1 MRDQASL
8 LDASL
13 ERAAEALGDITA
25 PVMARFYD
33 AHPEARTAFE
43 HHRPGCFEKLE
54 AEMVQNALY
63 WAMAWLDRAMEIRVH
78 LGGSVPHHEE
88 TLAVPA
94 TWYRGLVEAV
104 TDVIAETIPADRPDE
119 MVVWREI
126 RTGLGQAINQ
136 STSSSTKMPGLSA
149 PASPHQPAG

>member
-1 MRDQASL
+1 L
-8 LDASL
+8 LDTSL
-13 ERAAEALGDITA
+13 ERAADVIGDITA
-25 PVMARFYD
+25 PVLARFYE
-33 AHPEARTAFE
+33 AHPEARAAFE
-43 HHRPGCFEKLE
+43 HHRPGSFEKLE

-63 WAMAWLDRAMEIRVH
+63 WAMTWLDRATEIRIH

-119 MVVWREI
+119 TEVWREI
-126 RTGLGQAINQ
+126 RSGLGRAIEQ
-136 STSSSTKMPGLSA
+136 ST
-149 PASPHQPAG
+149 